1 MEKDINELSKDKLEL
16 YLSNY
21 LDKCDEIIEDEKGLT
36 EIEDDLKSC
45 YGIVERQ
52 EKQNNFILSKKRDE
66 ISNGYKERQKVK
78 RGNVFNKIEKLNAKI
93 KRVNKLRKMNLW
105 IKSFLISLSIALMAF
120 IFDCV
125 YYGIAIGLTLI
136 TYPISSN
143 LSEKISN
150 IFYVNLEPIQ
160 WVVLL
165 LIFGAVIGFVANI
178 ATRGKIYGKLSK
190 LQIKRLNNK
199 IQNYEKLANKEVSEY
214 LEKDDNKALIN
225 ERIKRNRELLEK
237 AKDDFEKQHELLEDK
252 KKSLQEQL
260 NAHEEELDHQGEL
273 IPVAFKEDYENLDNI
288 LYFLENGEA
297 SNWKEALK
305 VLRDYQ
311 NHQQILAEQQR
322 QSEIAEQTR
331 KDNEEHIR
339 RSEEM
344 QREHNTIM
352 ENEARKQTAE
362 AINQSAELA
371 SQSSEQRD
379 IHEDIKEIKDHYGH
393 NDYR

>member
-1 MEKDINELSKDKLEL
+1 MEKDINELSKDELGL

-21 LDKCDEIIEDEKGLT
+21 LDKCDEIIEDEKELT

-52 EKQNNFILSKKRDE
+52 EKQNNFMLSRKRDE
-66 ISNGYKERQKVK
+66 ISNKYKKQQKVK
-78 RGNVFNKIEKLNAKI
+78 HGTVFNKIEKLNAKI

-105 IKSFLISLSIALMAF
+105 IKSFLISLFIALMAF
-120 IFDCV
+120 IFDCI
-125 YYGIAIGLTLI
+125 YYGIAIGLTLV
-136 TYPISSN
+136 TYPISSS

-150 IFYVNLEPIQ
+150 VFYVNLEPIQ

-165 LIFGAVIGFVANI
+165 LILGAIIGFVANI
-178 ATRGKIYGKLSK
+178 ATRGKVYGKLSK

-199 IQNYEKLANKEVSEY
+199 IQNYENLANKEVSEY
-214 LEKDDNKALIN
+214 LEKEDNKALVN
-225 ERIKRNRELLEK
+225 ERIKINRDLLEK
-237 AKDDFEKQHELLEDK
+237 AKDDFKEQRELLEDK
-252 KKSLQEQL
+252 KKNLQEQL
-260 NAHEEELDHQGEL
+260 NAHEDELDHQGEM
-273 IPVAFKEDYENLDNI
+273 IPVTFKEDYENLDNI

-297 SNWKEALK
+297 ENWKEALK

-344 QREHNTIM
+344 QRECNTVL
-352 ENEARKQTAE
+352 EDEARKQTAE
-362 AINQSAELA
+362 ARNQSAELA
-371 SQSSEQRD
+371 SQSAEQED
-379 IHEDIKEIKDHYGH
+379 IHEDLKRIADHYDY

>member
-1 MEKDINELSKDKLEL
+1 
-16 YLSNY
+16 
-21 LDKCDEIIEDEKGLT
+21 
-36 EIEDDLKSC
+36 
-45 YGIVERQ
+45 
-52 EKQNNFILSKKRDE
+52 
-66 ISNGYKERQKVK
+66 
-78 RGNVFNKIEKLNAKI
+78 
-93 KRVNKLRKMNLW
+93 MNLW

-252 KKSLQEQL
+252 KKACK
-260 NAHEEELDHQGEL
+260 N
-273 IPVAFKEDYENLDNI
+273 N
-288 LYFLENGEA
+288 
-297 SNWKEALK
+297 
-305 VLRDYQ
+305 
-311 NHQQILAEQQR
+311 
-322 QSEIAEQTR
+322 
-331 KDNEEHIR
+331 
-339 RSEEM
+339 
-344 QREHNTIM
+344 
-352 ENEARKQTAE
+352 
-362 AINQSAELA
+362 
-371 SQSSEQRD
+371 
-379 IHEDIKEIKDHYGH
+379 
-393 NDYR
+393 

>member
-1 MEKDINELSKDKLEL
+1 MEKDINELSKDMLEL

-21 LDKCDEIIEDEKGLT
+21 LDKYDEIIEDEKGLT
-36 EIEDDLKSC
+36 EIENDLKLC
-45 YGIVERQ
+45 YGIVEHQ
-52 EKQNNFILSKKRDE
+52 EEKNNFILSKKRDE
-66 ISNGYKERQKVK
+66 ISNEYKEQQKVK
-78 RGNVFNKIEKLNAKI
+78 RGTVFNKIEKLNAKI

-120 IFDCV
+120 IFDCI

-143 LSEKISN
+143 LSDKISN
-150 IFYVNLEPIQ
+150 IFYINLEPIQ

-165 LIFGAVIGFVANI
+165 LIFGAIIGFVANI
-178 ATRGKIYGKLSK
+178 ATRGRVYGKLSK

-214 LEKDDNKALIN
+214 LEKDDNKTLVN
-225 ERIKRNRELLEK
+225 ERIKINRDLLEK
-237 AKDDFEKQHELLEDK
+237 AKDDFKKQHELLEDK
-252 KKSLQEQL
+252 KKNLQEQL
-260 NAHEEELDHQGEL
+260 NVHEDELGQQGEL
-273 IPVAFKEDYENLDNI
+273 IPVAFKEDYENLNNI
-288 LYFLENGEA
+288 LCFLENGEA

-311 NHQQILAEQQR
+311 NRQQILAEQR
-322 QSEIAEQTR
+322 HQSEIAEQTR

-352 ENEARKQTAE
+352 ENEARRQTAE

-371 SQSSEQRD
+371 SQSSEQRE
-379 IHEDIKEIKDHYGH
+379 IHKEISDHYNRINH
-393 NDYR
+393 R

>member
-1 MEKDINELSKDKLEL
+1 MLS
-16 YLSNY
+16 
-21 LDKCDEIIEDEKGLT
+21 
-36 EIEDDLKSC
+36 
-45 YGIVERQ
+45 R
-52 EKQNNFILSKKRDE
+52 KRDE
-66 ISNGYKERQKVK
+66 ISNKYKKQQKIK
-78 RGNVFNKIEKLNAKI
+78 HGTVFNKIEKLNAKI

-105 IKSFLISLSIALMAF
+105 IKSFLISLFIALMAF
-120 IFDCV
+120 IFDCI
-125 YYGIAIGLTLI
+125 YYGIAIGLTLV
-136 TYPISSN
+136 TYPISSS

-150 IFYVNLEPIQ
+150 VFYVNLEPIQ

-165 LIFGAVIGFVANI
+165 LILGAIIGFVVNI
-178 ATRGKIYGKLSK
+178 ATRGKVYGKLSK

-199 IQNYEKLANKEVSEY
+199 IQNYENLANKEVSEY
-214 LEKDDNKALIN
+214 LEKEDNKALIN
-225 ERIKRNRELLEK
+225 ERIKINRDLLEK
-237 AKDDFEKQHELLEDK
+237 AKDDFKEQRELLEDK

-260 NAHEEELDHQGEL
+260 NAHEDELDHQGEM

-339 RSEEM
+339 KSEEM
-344 QREHNTIM
+344 QREFNKNI
-352 ENEARKQTAE
+352 ENGQKEQMAQLENIDNKLF
-362 AINQSAELA
+362 EL
-371 SQSSEQRD
+371 SE
-379 IHEDIKEIKDHYGH
+379 KNK
-393 NDYR
+393 

>member
-1 MEKDINELSKDKLEL
+1 M
-16 YLSNY
+16 
-21 LDKCDEIIEDEKGLT
+21 
-36 EIEDDLKSC
+36 
-45 YGIVERQ
+45 
-52 EKQNNFILSKKRDE
+52 
-66 ISNGYKERQKVK
+66 
-78 RGNVFNKIEKLNAKI
+78 
-93 KRVNKLRKMNLW
+93 
-105 IKSFLISLSIALMAF
+105 
-120 IFDCV
+120 
-125 YYGIAIGLTLI
+125 
-136 TYPISSN
+136 
-143 LSEKISN
+143 
-150 IFYVNLEPIQ
+150 
-160 WVVLL
+160 
-165 LIFGAVIGFVANI
+165 
-178 ATRGKIYGKLSK
+178 
-190 LQIKRLNNK
+190 
-199 IQNYEKLANKEVSEY
+199 
-214 LEKDDNKALIN
+214 
-225 ERIKRNRELLEK
+225 
-237 AKDDFEKQHELLEDK
+237 
-252 KKSLQEQL
+252 QEQL

>member
-21 LDKCDEIIEDEKGLT
+21 LDKCDEIIEDEKELT

-52 EKQNNFILSKKRDE
+52 EKQNNFILSRKRDE
-66 ISNGYKERQKVK
+66 ISNEYKKQQKVK
-78 RGNVFNKIEKLNAKI
+78 HGTVFNKIEKLNAKI

-120 IFDCV
+120 IFDCI
-125 YYGIAIGLTLI
+125 YYGIAIGLTLV
-136 TYPISSN
+136 TYPISSS

-150 IFYVNLEPIQ
+150 VFYVNLEPIQ

-165 LIFGAVIGFVANI
+165 LILGAIIGFVANI
-178 ATRGKIYGKLSK
+178 ATRGKVYGKLSK

-199 IQNYEKLANKEVSEY
+199 IQNYENLANKEVSEY
-214 LEKDDNKALIN
+214 LEKEDNKALVN
-225 ERIKRNRELLEK
+225 ERIKINRDLLEK
-237 AKDDFEKQHELLEDK
+237 AKDDFKEQRELLEDK

-260 NAHEEELDHQGEL
+260 NAHEDELDHQGEM
-273 IPVAFKEDYENLDNI
+273 IPVTFKEDYENLDNI

-297 SNWKEALK
+297 ENWKEALK

-339 RSEEM
+339 KSEEM
-344 QREHNTIM
+344 QRKINKNI
-352 ENEARKQTAE
+352 ENGRKEQMAQLGN
-362 AINQSAELA
+362 IDYKLSEL
-371 SQSSEQRD
+371 SE
-379 IHEDIKEIKDHYGH
+379 KNK
-393 NDYR
+393 

>member
-1 MEKDINELSKDKLEL
+1 MEKDINELSKDELGL
-16 YLSNY
+16 YLLNY
-21 LDKCDEIIEDEKGLT
+21 LDKCDEIIEDEKELT

-52 EKQNNFILSKKRDE
+52 EKQNNFMLSRKRDE
-66 ISNGYKERQKVK
+66 ISNKYKKQQKVK
-78 RGNVFNKIEKLNAKI
+78 HGTVFNKIEKLNAKI

-105 IKSFLISLSIALMAF
+105 IKSFLISLFIALMAF
-120 IFDCV
+120 IFDCI
-125 YYGIAIGLTLI
+125 YYGIAIGLTLV
-136 TYPISSN
+136 TYPISSS

-150 IFYVNLEPIQ
+150 VFYVNLEPIQ

-165 LIFGAVIGFVANI
+165 LILGAIIGFVANI
-178 ATRGKIYGKLSK
+178 ATRGKVYGKLSK

-199 IQNYEKLANKEVSEY
+199 IQNYENLANKEVSEY
-214 LEKDDNKALIN
+214 LEKEDNKALVN
-225 ERIKRNRELLEK
+225 ERIKINRDLLEK
-237 AKDDFEKQHELLEDK
+237 AKDDFKEQRELLEDK

-260 NAHEEELDHQGEL
+260 NAHEDELDHQGEM
-273 IPVAFKEDYENLDNI
+273 IPVTFKEDYENLDNI

-297 SNWKEALK
+297 ENWKEALK

-339 RSEEM
+339 KSEEM
-344 QREHNTIM
+344 QRKINKNI
-352 ENEARKQTAE
+352 ENGRKEQMAQLGN
-362 AINQSAELA
+362 IDYKLSEL
-371 SQSSEQRD
+371 SE
-379 IHEDIKEIKDHYGH
+379 KNK
-393 NDYR
+393 

>member
-66 ISNGYKERQKVK
+66 ISNGYKEQQKVK

-331 KDNEEHIR
+331 KDNEGHIR

>member
-1 MEKDINELSKDKLEL
+1 MEKDINELSKDELGL

-21 LDKCDEIIEDEKGLT
+21 LDKCDEIIEDEKELT

-52 EKQNNFILSKKRDE
+52 EKQNNFMLSRKRDE
-66 ISNGYKERQKVK
+66 ISNKYKKQQKVK
-78 RGNVFNKIEKLNAKI
+78 HGTVFNKIEKLNAKI

-105 IKSFLISLSIALMAF
+105 IKSFLISLFIALMAF
-120 IFDCV
+120 IFDCI
-125 YYGIAIGLTLI
+125 YYGIAIGLTLV
-136 TYPISSN
+136 TYPISSS

-150 IFYVNLEPIQ
+150 VFYVNLEPIQ

-165 LIFGAVIGFVANI
+165 LILGAIVGFVANI
-178 ATRGKIYGKLSK
+178 ATRGKVYGKLSK

-199 IQNYEKLANKEVSEY
+199 IQNYENLANKEVSEY
-214 LEKDDNKALIN
+214 LEKEDNKALVN
-225 ERIKRNRELLEK
+225 ERIKINRDLLEK
-237 AKDDFEKQHELLEDK
+237 AKDDFKEQRELLEDK

-260 NAHEEELDHQGEL
+260 NAHEDELDHQGEM
-273 IPVAFKEDYENLDNI
+273 IPVTFKEDYENLDNI

-297 SNWKEALK
+297 ENWKEALK

-339 RSEEM
+339 KSEEM
-344 QREHNTIM
+344 QRKINKNI
-352 ENEARKQTAE
+352 ENGRKEQMAQLGN
-362 AINQSAELA
+362 IDYKLSEL
-371 SQSSEQRD
+371 SE
-379 IHEDIKEIKDHYGH
+379 KNK
-393 NDYR
+393 

>member
-1 MEKDINELSKDKLEL
+1 MEKDINELSKDELGL

-21 LDKCDEIIEDEKGLT
+21 LDKCDEIIEDEKELT

-52 EKQNNFILSKKRDE
+52 EKQNNFMLSRKRDE
-66 ISNGYKERQKVK
+66 ISNKYKKQQKVK
-78 RGNVFNKIEKLNAKI
+78 HGTVFNKIEKLNAKI

-105 IKSFLISLSIALMAF
+105 IKSFLISLFIALMAF
-120 IFDCV
+120 IFDCI
-125 YYGIAIGLTLI
+125 YYGIAIGLTLV
-136 TYPISSN
+136 TYPISSS

-150 IFYVNLEPIQ
+150 VFYVNLEPIQ

-165 LIFGAVIGFVANI
+165 LIFGAIVGFVANI
-178 ATRGKIYGKLSK
+178 ATRGKVYGKLSK

-199 IQNYEKLANKEVSEY
+199 IQNYENLANKEVSEY
-214 LEKDDNKALIN
+214 LEKEDNKALVN
-225 ERIKRNRELLEK
+225 ERIKINRDLLEK
-237 AKDDFEKQHELLEDK
+237 AKDDFKEQRELLEDK

-260 NAHEEELDHQGEL
+260 NAHEDELDHQGEM
-273 IPVAFKEDYENLDNI
+273 IPVTFKEDYENLDNI

-297 SNWKEALK
+297 ENWKEALK

-339 RSEEM
+339 KSEEM
-344 QREHNTIM
+344 QRKINKNI
-352 ENEARKQTAE
+352 ENGRKEQMAQLGN
-362 AINQSAELA
+362 IDYKLSEL
-371 SQSSEQRD
+371 SE
-379 IHEDIKEIKDHYGH
+379 KNK
-393 NDYR
+393 